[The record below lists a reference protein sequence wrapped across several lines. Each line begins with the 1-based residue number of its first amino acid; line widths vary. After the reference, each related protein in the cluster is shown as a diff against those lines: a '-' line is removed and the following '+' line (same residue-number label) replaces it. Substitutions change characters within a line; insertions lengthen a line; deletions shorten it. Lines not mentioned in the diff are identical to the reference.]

1 VEEVNLKLII
11 IVKAA
16 QEKHFLMKIII
27 IVLIKH
33 LNLLREK
40 VQVNL

>member
-11 IVKAA
+11 IVKVA

-33 LNLLREK
+33 PNLLREK